1 MQLIDNNN
9 RLTFGKYKG
18 ALANLVPETWTNW
31 AMINVPQFKEQY
43 EAYKPRFKKHTGNDT
58 MIVYKP
64 RRKTFISKGQL
75 QSKQAFKDSRHSN
88 DR

>member
-18 ALANLVPETWTNW
+18 HLANLTPDSWLNW

-43 EAYKPRFKKHTGNDT
+43 EAYKPRFKKPTGNDT
-58 MIVYKP
+58 MLVFKP
-64 RRKTFISKGQL
+64 RRKTFK
-75 QSKQAFKDSRHSN
+75 SRAVRPKN
-88 DR
+88 Y